1 MFTKSTVSQ
10 SMIDAVNSI
19 LEEEKKIQQL
29 DEASAFDWKANK
41 NETDPKFTTKKPG
54 ERTGHES
61 KKTATGTV
69 YTKNPLRSDGQE
81 FKKEETELD
90 EKVLDTLSSTK
101 HGNHTVTSKVLMHPD
116 EKYYNTNTLIHKGT
130 IKHKDDSLPS
140 KFEAHIHINRGV
152 DFQTKHSPEEK
163 KAIIQHLNKHK
174 QLTKH
179 NKAMTEETEISF
191 KDRLLALKNAQR
203 QIQNESKTFDELL
216 EDLNDAQVD
225 KIIYEVL
232 GKDADAGDYIHDFI
246 HSKNPKFAGKS
257 KEMRKK
263 MALGAYYGKH
273 NEEVKDE
280 YARKVDKY
288 LKKKY
293 NKEEVEQID
302 EDMALFEAEQLF
314 LESSPQEVVSTIQ
327 KIRKDVPKD
336 AKEVHQ
342 HLDKAEEHFKS
353 GNKMRG
359 LFHATKFF
367 LAARKYNMKEEV
379 EQIDELSKGTL
390 DSYMNKAK
398 DRYIKHASSTSTFSP
413 SANQKSVK
421 YAKNILKA
429 KEKGGKFSEEVEGVD
444 EALIGGQK
452 KIDKNH
458 NGKIDAQDFQIL
470 RGQKKSQKNEG
481 VMDVVKKVGGKVLK
495 TLGHGSDEDMRKDLQ
510 RKVGVPQTG
519 QKPKTEEAESSET
532 FTDTLAGRVKGGKP
546 NQHSSVKVKLKS
558 ESAEKPPF
566 DPPYRT
572 VKSKDHNVK
581 DKSGAIHTPMS
592 HAKHLAKM
600 AMKKVKNEMIGKT
613 GTSE

>member
-69 YTKNPLRSDGQE
+69 YTKKPLRSDGQE
-81 FKKEETELD
+81 FKK
-90 EKVLDTLSSTK
+90 
-101 HGNHTVTSKVLMHPD
+101 
-116 EKYYNTNTLIHKGT
+116 
-130 IKHKDDSLPS
+130 
-140 KFEAHIHINRGV
+140 
-152 DFQTKHSPEEK
+152 
-163 KAIIQHLNKHK
+163 
-174 QLTKH
+174 
-179 NKAMTEETEISF
+179 EETEISF

-203 QIQNESKTFDELL
+203 HIQTESKTFDELL

-273 NEEVKDE
+273 NEEV
-280 YARKVDKY
+280 
-288 LKKKY
+288 
-293 NKEEVEQID
+293 
-302 EDMALFEAEQLF
+302 
-314 LESSPQEVVSTIQ
+314 
-327 KIRKDVPKD
+327 
-336 AKEVHQ
+336 
-342 HLDKAEEHFKS
+342 
-353 GNKMRG
+353 
-359 LFHATKFF
+359 
-367 LAARKYNMKEEV
+367 

-390 DSYMNKAK
+390 DSYMDKAK

-429 KEKGGKFSEEVEGVD
+429 KEKGGKFSEEVELD
-444 EALIGGQK
+444 EANKANKESKKDFDARQARLAAASKASVEDPLRLKRLSSIPGYTAAMDLAKKTTKEELIGGQK

-481 VMDVVKKVGGKVLK
+481 VMDVVKKAGTKALHV
-495 TLGHGSDEDMRKDLQ
+495 LGHGSDEDMKKDLQ
-510 RKVGVPQTG
+510 KKMGIS
-519 QKPKTEEAESSET
+519 QKDVS
-532 FTDTLAGRVKGGKP
+532 TDTLAGRVQGGAP
-546 NQHSSVKVKLKS
+546 NQHSSHKIALK
-558 ESAEKPPF
+558 AEAVDKDKPPF
-566 DPPYRT
+566 DGPYT
-572 VKSKDHNVK
+572 KAKGNIK

-592 HAKHLAKM
+592 RARDLAKT
-600 AMKKVKNEMIGKT
+600 AMKKVKTEMLGKT

>member
-61 KKTATGTV
+61 KKTATGTM
-69 YTKNPLRSDGQE
+69 YTKKPLRSDGQE
-81 FKKEETELD
+81 FKKEETE
-90 EKVLDTLSSTK
+90 
-101 HGNHTVTSKVLMHPD
+101 
-116 EKYYNTNTLIHKGT
+116 
-130 IKHKDDSLPS
+130 
-140 KFEAHIHINRGV
+140 
-152 DFQTKHSPEEK
+152 
-163 KAIIQHLNKHK
+163 
-174 QLTKH
+174 
-179 NKAMTEETEISF
+179 ISF
-191 KDRLLALKNAQR
+191 KERLLEKNWIAGAIKKPGSMTAAAKRAGESTSEYEQKHKHDSGKAGQRARLAITLSKLKKEEA
-203 QIQNESKTFDELL
+203 TFDELL

-225 KIIYEVL
+225 KLIFEVL

-293 NKEEVEQID
+293 NKEEVELHEETMKD
-302 EDMALFEAEQLF
+302 CYDCGVREA
-314 LESSPQEVVSTIQ
+314 
-327 KIRKDVPKD
+327 K
-336 AKEVHQ
+336 KEMKTGV
-342 HLDKAEEHFKS
+342 
-353 GNKMRG
+353 
-359 LFHATKFF
+359 
-367 LAARKYNMKEEV
+367 ARKSKYEKGTPEYKESLRGYKSVMKNEEV
-379 EQIDELSKGTL
+379 EQIDELSKSTL
-390 DSYMNKAK
+390 SSYLDKKKSEYMQGKTQSGSKENARDIQNMGKAHDK
-398 DRYIKHASSTSTFSP
+398 IK
-413 SANQKSVK
+413 
-421 YAKNILKA
+421 
-429 KEKGGKFSEEVEGVD
+429 KEE
-444 EALIGGQK
+444 LIGGQK

-481 VMDVVKKVGGKVLK
+481 VMNVVKKAGTKALHV
-495 TLGHGSDEDMRKDLQ
+495 LGHGSDEDMKKDLQ
-510 RKVGVPQTG
+510 KKMGIS
-519 QKPKTEEAESSET
+519 QKEVS
-532 FTDTLAGRVKGGKP
+532 TDTLAGRVQGGAP
-546 NQHSSVKVKLKS
+546 NQHSSHKIALKA
-558 ESAEKPPF
+558 ESVDKDKPPF
-566 DPPYRT
+566 DGPYT
-572 VKSKDHNVK
+572 KAKGNIK

-592 HAKHLAKM
+592 RARDLAKT
-600 AMKKVKNEMIGKT
+600 AMKKVKTEMLGKT

>member
-69 YTKNPLRSDGQE
+69 YTKKPLRSDGQE
-81 FKKEETELD
+81 FKK
-90 EKVLDTLSSTK
+90 
-101 HGNHTVTSKVLMHPD
+101 
-116 EKYYNTNTLIHKGT
+116 
-130 IKHKDDSLPS
+130 
-140 KFEAHIHINRGV
+140 
-152 DFQTKHSPEEK
+152 
-163 KAIIQHLNKHK
+163 
-174 QLTKH
+174 
-179 NKAMTEETEISF
+179 EETEISF

-203 QIQNESKTFDELL
+203 HIQTESKTFDELL

-225 KIIYEVL
+225 KLIFEVL

-302 EDMALFEAEQLF
+302 E
-314 LESSPQEVVSTIQ
+314 
-327 KIRKDVPKD
+327 
-336 AKEVHQ
+336 
-342 HLDKAEEHFKS
+342 
-353 GNKMRG
+353 
-359 LFHATKFF
+359 
-367 LAARKYNMKEEV
+367 
-379 EQIDELSKGTL
+379 LSKGTL
-390 DSYMNKAK
+390 NSYMDKAK

-481 VMDVVKKVGGKVLK
+481 VMDVVKKAGTKALHV
-495 TLGHGSDEDMRKDLQ
+495 LGHGSDEDMKKDLQ
-510 RKVGVPQTG
+510 RKMGIS
-519 QKPKTEEAESSET
+519 QKDVS
-532 FTDTLAGRVKGGKP
+532 TDTLAGRVQGGAP
-546 NQHSSVKVKLKS
+546 NQHSSHKIALK
-558 ESAEKPPF
+558 AEAVDKDKPPF
-566 DPPYRT
+566 DGPYT
-572 VKSKDHNVK
+572 KAKGNIK

-592 HAKHLAKM
+592 RARDLAKT
-600 AMKKVKNEMIGKT
+600 AMKKVKTEMLGKT

>member
-19 LEEEKKIQQL
+19 LEEEKKQQQL
-29 DEASAFDWKANK
+29 NEASTFDWKSNK
-41 NETDPKFTTKKPG
+41 NETDPKFTTKKSG

-61 KKTATGTV
+61 KKTEKGV
-69 YTKNPLRSDGQE
+69 QYTKKLSKGPAEDSPI
-81 FKKEETELD
+81 KE
-90 EKVLDTLSSTK
+90 
-101 HGNHTVTSKVLMHPD
+101 
-116 EKYYNTNTLIHKGT
+116 
-130 IKHKDDSLPS
+130 
-140 KFEAHIHINRGV
+140 
-152 DFQTKHSPEEK
+152 
-163 KAIIQHLNKHK
+163 
-174 QLTKH
+174 
-179 NKAMTEETEISF
+179 SF

-225 KIIYEVL
+225 KLIFEVL

-293 NKEEVEQID
+293 NKEEVELYEETMKD
-302 EDMALFEAEQLF
+302 CYDCGVKEA
-314 LESSPQEVVSTIQ
+314 
-327 KIRKDVPKD
+327 K
-336 AKEVHQ
+336 KEM
-342 HLDKAEEHFKS
+342 KT
-353 GNKMRG
+353 GI
-359 LFHATKFF
+359 
-367 LAARKYNMKEEV
+367 ARKSKYE
-379 EQIDELSKGTL
+379 KGTPEYKESL
-390 DSYMNKAK
+390 RGY
-398 DRYIKHASSTSTFSP
+398 
-413 SANQKSVK
+413 KSVM
-421 YAKNILKA
+421 KN
-429 KEKGGKFSEEVEGVD
+429 EEVEGVD

-470 RGQKKSQKNEG
+470 RGEKKSQKNEG
-481 VMDVVKKVGGKVLK
+481 VMDTVKKVGGKVLK

-546 NQHSSVKVKLKS
+546 NQHSSIKIKLKA

-572 VKSKDHNVK
+572 AKSKDHNVK
-581 DKSGAIHTPMS
+581 DKSGAVHTPMS

-600 AMKKVKNEMIGKT
+600 AMKKVKTEMIGKT